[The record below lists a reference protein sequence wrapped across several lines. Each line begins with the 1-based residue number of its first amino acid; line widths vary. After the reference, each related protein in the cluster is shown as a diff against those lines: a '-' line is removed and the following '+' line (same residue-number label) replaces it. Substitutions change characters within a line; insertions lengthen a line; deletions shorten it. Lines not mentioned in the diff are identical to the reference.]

1 MRIKEK
7 PESESRD
14 SDDAIPALAVS
25 GGYSSDFMKRA
36 KSGSGAHSPTPTAS
50 PSVAVTNHIF
60 LSVYTP
66 RLVPA
71 GCLKWSTRSSISIFM
86 SDCFSILYAKINYI
100 FQFTKVLLYSCQG
113 KYSCT
118 PVKKVLL
125 YSCQKKYSCT
135 PVKKVLLYSC
145 QKKYSCTPVK
155 KSTPVSRNLG
165 ILFKIGLTLL
175 QERFAA
181 LLCLVEEVVEHGGVA
196 GKLLDTRLTVEL
208 GIEARLDHAQ
218 GDG

>member
-50 PSVAVTNHIF
+50 PSVTVTNHIF

-100 FQFTKVLLYSCQG
+100 FQFTKVLLYSCQ
-113 KYSCT
+113 KST
-118 PVKKVLL
+118 PVLLSRKVLL
-125 YSCQKKYSCT
+125 YSCLKNVLLYSCQKSTPVPLSKKYSCT
-135 PVKKVLLYSC
+135 PVKKVLLS
-145 QKKYSCTPVK
+145 Q
-155 KSTPVSRNLG
+155 G
-165 ILFKIGLTLL
+165 ILGYCSKSGL
-175 QERFAA
+175 RFSKNA
-181 LLCLVEEVVEHGGVA
+181 LPPSCA
-196 GKLLDTRLTVEL
+196 SSRK
-208 GIEARLDHAQ
+208 
-218 GDG
+218 

>member
-1 MRIKEK
+1 MPIPGKKASRTGDDMRIKEK

-71 GCLKWSTRSSISIFM
+71 GCLKWSTRSSINTFLFLI
-86 SDCFSILYAKINYI
+86 ILL
-100 FQFTKVLLYSCQG
+100 QLC
-113 KYSCT
+113 
-118 PVKKVLL
+118 KKTNW
-125 YSCQKKYSCT
+125 S
-135 PVKKVLLYSC
+135 
-145 QKKYSCTPVK
+145 
-155 KSTPVSRNLG
+155 G
-165 ILFKIGLTLL
+165 ILSLQVFYVALHCYCLL
-175 QERFAA
+175 I
-181 LLCLVEEVVEHGGVA
+181 VNSSI
-196 GKLLDTRLTVEL
+196 TVL
-208 GIEARLDHAQ
+208 
-218 GDG
+218 